1 MSYLILSYLII
12 LSYLRSNIMG
22 TPIYVAA
29 YFGYDYTVE
38 VLIEA
43 GADMNAKDDMFGDTA
58 LIVAAQ
64 FGYRETVR

>member
-1 MSYLILSYLII
+1 
-12 LSYLRSNIMG
+12 MG

>member
-1 MSYLILSYLII
+1 M
-12 LSYLRSNIMG
+12 RSEFPTHLC
-22 TPIYVAA
+22 TPIYAAA
-29 YFGYDYTVE
+29 YFGHHDTVE
-38 VLIEA
+38 ELIKA